1 MTEINV
7 TVFEVSV
14 SLDQDDPDIIA
25 AFALHEWEKSEAGKW
40 LLKHSKTTLRWR
52 TNDPADL
59 CLHYKI
65 VATLTPEK
73 YTFWSLTYK

>member
-1 MTEINV
+1 MTEIKFTALAFQV
-7 TVFEVSV
+7 T
-14 SLDQDDPDIIA
+14 LDQDDPDLVAGLTIGA
-25 AFALHEWEKSEAGKW
+25 WEKSESGKW
-40 LLKHSKTTLRWR
+40 LLAHSNISWHR